1 MRRSRR
7 ALTRRNPGLKP
18 SNDSETDMTGAHS
31 QKKDL
36 FLGIEKPLTHPL
48 RIRILSARRIKSGSE
63 AAERQRSGHA
73 VHMTGASCACT

>member
-31 QKKDL
+31 QEKGL
-36 FLGIEKPLTHPL
+36 FSGIEKPLTQPL
-48 RIRILSARRIKSGSE
+48 RIRILSARTEAQDSE
-63 AAERQRSGHA
+63 RAR
-73 VHMTGASCACT
+73 